1 MSRRVFGDVTANT
14 ISQRSF
20 SDLLSRAFGS
30 PSWWWM
36 LLSPFVKRSPLIRSG
51 EEAEG
56 DIEADVVIHFT
67 TWLGFAAIVLLVLA
81 ALFRW
86 RSALFVIGIAGFM
99 LALLTH
105 WVHYHF
111 GRVVALRV
119 LSGSSLSG
127 LVTVATVSGGLSSP
141 AVLNILIVLIGAS
154 VALDRIW
161 VRFLSSLLVP
171 IFLSWAYL
179 QTNTLL
185 PKVNIP
191 PSPLAL
197 AIHLA
202 IAVVFINVPFQYAIR
217 QRQRI
222 QALLEGRAIASTALE
237 DRLKKSLEA
246 QKELFW
252 HISHELRSPLTRLEL
267 AVRREFRAQETLPT
281 IPPRIEAELDAL
293 RLRLDQVLVLA
304 QLADG
309 VDHFDTDALVDLT
322 TLVDSICVD
331 SAFEAEEQ
339 DRHVSFELMK
349 ASSINGN
356 LFLLRAAFENVIRN
370 AVRFT
375 RPKSEVRVILDR
387 PNERHAR
394 VTVLDEGPGVP
405 HACLENIF
413 RPFFQVP
420 VSSETRDRGTGLG
433 LAIARESIQ
442 RHGGSIHASNR
453 PTRGLRVVIDL
464 PLRGPSP
471 EGPGVPANL
480 PCNA

>member
-14 ISQRSF
+14 TTQRSW
-20 SDLLSRAFGS
+20 SDLPSRAFG
-30 PSWWWM
+30 PASWWWM
-36 LLSPFVKRSPLIRSG
+36 LLSPFVKRSTLIRSG
-51 EEAEG
+51 EATEQ
-56 DIEADVVIHFT
+56 DIEAVVCAGLT
-67 TWLGFAAIVLLVLA
+67 TWLGFASIVLLVLT

-86 RSALFVIGIAGFM
+86 RIALFVIGITGFI
-99 LALLTH
+99 LALITH

-111 GRVVALRV
+111 GRVVAVRV

-127 LVTVATVSGGLSSP
+127 LVTVATFSGGLSSP
-141 AVLNILIVLIGAS
+141 AVLNILMVLIGTS
-154 VALDRIW
+154 GALDRIW
-161 VRFLSSLLVP
+161 VRFLSSLLIP
-171 IFLSWAYL
+171 IFFSWAYL

-185 PKVNIP
+185 PKLNIP

-222 QALLEGRAIASTALE
+222 QALLEERVNTSTALE
-237 DRLKKSLEA
+237 DRLKKTLEA

-281 IPPRIEAELDAL
+281 IPPRIEAELNAL

-309 VDHFDTDALVDLT
+309 VDHFDTDGLVDLT
-322 TLVDSICVD
+322 TLLDTICVD
-331 SAFEAEEQ
+331 TAFEAEEK
-339 DRHVSFELMK
+339 DRHVSFELIK

-356 LFLLRAAFENVIRN
+356 LFLLRAAFENVISN

-375 RPKSEVRVILDR
+375 SPKSEVRVILDR
-387 PNERHAR
+387 PTERHVR

-405 HACLENIF
+405 HASLENIF
-413 RPFFQVP
+413 HPFFQVP
-420 VSSETRDRGTGLG
+420 AASEARDRGTGLG
-433 LAIARESIQ
+433 LAIAWEAIQ
-442 RHGGSIHASNR
+442 HHGGSIHASNR

-464 PLRGPSP
+464 PLRGRAP
-471 EGPGVPANL
+471 EGAGQPAKL
-480 PCNA
+480 PCDA